1 MSCRNRMMVQQM
13 LIDLSILSRS
23 KFMSIMDE
31 VLEVN
36 SVWRMMVTDIRVG

>member
-1 MSCRNRMMVQQM
+1 MMVQQM

-23 KFMSIMDE
+23 KAISTMDE

-36 SVWRMMVTDIRVG
+36 SVWRMMVTDLRVG